1 MYCKRKIKENE
12 FEGKNQWELSTYFS
26 LYRQDLMDIS
36 SFNVLLILNNI
47 LPLSVGKTGVKQVK
61 NVYLISLKN
70 RIGSQR
76 MCFKIS
82 V

>member
-1 MYCKRKIKENE
+1 
-12 FEGKNQWELSTYFS
+12 
-26 LYRQDLMDIS
+26 MDIS
-36 SFNVLLILNNI
+36 SFNILLILNNI
-47 LPLSVGKTGVKQVK
+47 LPLSVGKTGIKQVK